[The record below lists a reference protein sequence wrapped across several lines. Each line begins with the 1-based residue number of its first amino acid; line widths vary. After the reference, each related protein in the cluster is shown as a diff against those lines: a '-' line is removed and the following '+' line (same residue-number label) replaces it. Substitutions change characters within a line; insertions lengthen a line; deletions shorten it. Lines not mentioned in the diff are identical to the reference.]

1 MSFMPTIAANRPGKR
16 NAACGL
22 TCISRPAVLP
32 SATTCPC
39 QDLIFD
45 KLSAN
50 PIKKRLKYNISGMT
64 NTAYVF
70 EGHSSSSKKSRNW
83 FASDDHDA
91 FSLILRYVSAVT
103 APGGQS
109 EGGDLENLD
118 RRVCGIDDS
127 RSDIDQPKIDVGV
140 KARQLWSIRVE
151 DI

>member
-22 TCISRPAVLP
+22 PCISRPAVLP

-103 APGGQS
+103 AQAVSPREAIWRTLTAES
-109 EGGDLENLD
+109 AALMTREA
-118 RRVCGIDDS
+118 I
-127 RSDIDQPKIDVGV
+127 
-140 KARQLWSIRVE
+140 
-151 DI
+151 